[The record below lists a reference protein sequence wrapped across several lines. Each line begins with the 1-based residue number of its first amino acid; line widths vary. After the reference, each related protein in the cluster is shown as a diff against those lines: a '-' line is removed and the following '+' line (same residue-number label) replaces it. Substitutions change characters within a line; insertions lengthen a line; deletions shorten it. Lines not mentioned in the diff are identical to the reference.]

1 MIDKDFPTFALAC
14 DSPQLEKTMSNIEE
28 IKARKGPVLALATVG
43 NKSAKTL
50 ADDVIYIPKT
60 IEQLQPLL
68 VAIALQLFSYHV
80 AVAKDLNVDR
90 PRNLAKSVTV
100 E

>member
-1 MIDKDFPTFALAC
+1 LAVTT
-14 DSPQLEKTMSNIEE
+14 K
-28 IKARKGPVLALATVG
+28 G
-43 NKSAKTL
+43 NKQINHLTK
-50 ADDVIYIPKT
+50 DVLQIPDT
-60 IEQLQPLL
+60 IEPLQPLL
-68 VAIALQLFSYHV
+68 VAVVLQLFSYYV

>member
-1 MIDKDFPTFALAC
+1 IP
-14 DSPQLEKTMSNIEE
+14 ETM
-28 IKARKGPVLALATVG
+28 
-43 NKSAKTL
+43 
-50 ADDVIYIPKT
+50 
-60 IEQLQPLL
+60 EQTSPLL
-68 VAIALQLFSYHV
+68 VAIVMQLFSYHI